1 MNQVDIECGKVESE
15 EFYIETY
22 TAREKTCVKCQ
33 KINFL
38 TENIFRNLP

>member
-33 KINFL
+33 NN
-38 TENIFRNLP
+38 NIFDRKYFP